1 MFMMSSSKGCN
12 LVGDP
17 QLPAPGV
24 TAPHQV
30 SNRLL
35 PSDSQPSPAGGSAAS
50 ARVLGLRVTPVTRCG
65 GATLCPAPPRLAGEG
80 RAELHRGRAWR
91 ASLAVGLGPRVPRL
105 RSPPGTAR
113 GGIRPPL
120 HLIPTRTTLAPRL
133 ASAVPLSHPDANTQR
148 NSFKDATL
156 NKPLGGSSQENRQQV
171 KSCLYLQSVRTPSLT
186 SRPPHTHAESS
197 SVNST
202 IRIGLKIK
210 ISFCR
215 YVIQSPSLPRGDRAS
230 GVSAAPGEV
239 PGPAQRR
246 GLQSRLEG
254 IHGEWVL

>member
-1 MFMMSSSKGCN
+1 M
-12 LVGDP
+12 
-17 QLPAPGV
+17 
-24 TAPHQV
+24 
-30 SNRLL
+30 
-35 PSDSQPSPAGGSAAS
+35 
-50 ARVLGLRVTPVTRCG
+50 TPVTRRG
-65 GATLCPAPPRLAGEG
+65 GPTLCPAPWG
-80 RAELHRGRAWR
+80 RDVWSCRGCAWR
-91 ASLAVGLGPRVPRL
+91 ASPGSWAGAEGSLAQVSTQHRPRRNSSTCSSDPNSHV
-105 RSPPGTAR
+105 S
-113 GGIRPPL
+113 
-120 HLIPTRTTLAPRL
+120 
-133 ASAVPLSHPDANTQR
+133 ASAGFCRPLSHPDANTQR
-148 NSFKDATL
+148 NSFKDAKL

-215 YVIQSPSLPRGDRAS
+215 YVIRSLSLPRGDRAS

-246 GLQSRLEG
+246 GLQLRLEG
-254 IHGEWVL
+254 IHGGSVL